1 MPSPAGRISPA
12 LFWSFSSKAIW
23 SCEIARRKSNR
34 YWALNPISISGPL
47 YSLDTLSSL
56 SPVSTLEV
64 GDLRGVAGFH
74 QRLETSA
81 DEFGGAAAEH
91 CLFAEEVAFGL
102 FAEVGVDHA
111 GLEAAQRQRVGQSA
125 FQGLSGG
132 VLVNGDQG
140 GNADAFG
147 VEFADAV

>member
-56 SPVSTLEV
+56 SPVSTLEENTRTSPAANCTRMARDRSSANCATRSMAIRELYPDGPRPLV
-64 GDLRGVAGFH
+64 GKLRHAVDGRPDFRLFQLGDELVILGQHPLIVRKVSRQFARNQQAVSDL
-74 QRLETSA
+74 
-81 DEFGGAAAEH
+81 
-91 CLFAEEVAFGL
+91 
-102 FAEVGVDHA
+102 
-111 GLEAAQRQRVGQSA
+111 
-125 FQGLSGG
+125 
-132 VLVNGDQG
+132 
-140 GNADAFG
+140 
-147 VEFADAV
+147 